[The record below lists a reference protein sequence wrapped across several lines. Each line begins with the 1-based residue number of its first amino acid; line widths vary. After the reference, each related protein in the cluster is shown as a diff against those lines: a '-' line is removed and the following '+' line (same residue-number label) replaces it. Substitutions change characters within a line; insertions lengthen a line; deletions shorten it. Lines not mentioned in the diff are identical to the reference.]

1 MADMTEKIKTMNS
14 VVRTGMM
21 LFGLVVLSV
30 GGFMIYQFYI
40 APSYEAE
47 KTKLELEKTS
57 AKLAELQRN
66 YDEQSEQLE
75 LQAQQISDLSAEN
88 SELKVAIEKLE
99 VRNKLLKLDQ
109 RLAEIKV
116 LETGTESDT
125 GDPYMEIEFVEL
137 SADNQP
143 IGEKKRA
150 RLKGE
155 MLYVDALVV
164 KFNDQYIE
172 ENDLLRGSTL
182 HVFQS
187 VWGDLD
193 GPRGGLRLDENLK
206 KKKDYKTAY
215 GTPEEMSEFE
225 RKIWGDFWAFS
236 NSPEKQ
242 KEFGIRA
249 GHGQANYVKA
259 EENKTYRVIL
269 RASDGFSL
277 VPMTAG
283 SQVNDSPK

>member
-14 VVRTGMM
+14 VVRTAMM
-21 LFGLVVLSV
+21 LAGLGAIGIGAFLVYDL
-30 GGFMIYQFYI
+30 YI
-40 APSYEAE
+40 RPSYEV
-47 KTKLELEKTS
+47 KQTKEELRKTS
-57 AKLAELQRN
+57 AELAELKRDYQQQTEKLAE
-66 YDEQSEQLE
+66 QSLE
-75 LQAQQISDLSAEN
+75 IESLNVEN

-116 LETGTESDT
+116 LETGNEADS

-137 SADNQP
+137 SPEGEP

-150 RLKGE
+150 RLKGD

-164 KFNDQYIE
+164 KFHDRYIE

-206 KKKDYKTAY
+206 EKKNYETAY

-225 RKIWGDFWAFS
+225 RKIWSDFWAFS
-236 NSPEKQ
+236 NNPEKQ

-259 EENKTYRVIL
+259 EENKTYRVEL

-277 VPMTAG
+277 VPLNANQ
-283 SQVNDSPK
+283 SNNDSSK

>member
-1 MADMTEKIKTMNS
+1 
-14 VVRTGMM
+14 
-21 LFGLVVLSV
+21 
-30 GGFMIYQFYI
+30 MIYEFYI

-75 LQAQQISDLSAEN
+75 MQAQQISDLSAEN

-206 KKKDYKTAY
+206 KKKDYKTRLRH
-215 GTPEEMSEFE
+215 SRRNVRI
-225 RKIWGDFWAFS
+225 RKKNLG
-236 NSPEKQ
+236 
-242 KEFGIRA
+242 
-249 GHGQANYVKA
+249 
-259 EENKTYRVIL
+259 
-269 RASDGFSL
+269 
-277 VPMTAG
+277 
-283 SQVNDSPK
+283 